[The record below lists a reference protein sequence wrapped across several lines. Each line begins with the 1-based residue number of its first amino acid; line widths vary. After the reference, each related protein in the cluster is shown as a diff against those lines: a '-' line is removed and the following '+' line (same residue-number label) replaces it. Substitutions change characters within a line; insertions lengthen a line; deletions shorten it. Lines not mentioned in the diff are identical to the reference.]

1 MSEKKIYIVA
11 MLRLERDWWAG
22 LILDTSKRYTLQEAA
37 DRARELNR
45 TQQCELKA
53 LGYHEFVV
61 YNSETNTVT
70 YS

>member
-1 MSEKKIYIVA
+1 MSEKRIYIVA
-11 MLRLERDWWAG
+11 MLRCEKDWWAG

-45 TQQCELKA
+45 TQQGELKI